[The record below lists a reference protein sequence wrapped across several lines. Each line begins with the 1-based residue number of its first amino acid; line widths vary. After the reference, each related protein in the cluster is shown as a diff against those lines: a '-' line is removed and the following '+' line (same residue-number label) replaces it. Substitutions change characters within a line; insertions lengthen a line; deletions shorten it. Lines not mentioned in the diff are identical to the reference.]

1 MPASYGLRSR
11 PSLYPQRLRL
21 SRAMPSVLAASLPRG
36 LVFPALLLAGAMMM
50 IAVFWMHDIH
60 TSDHVAAIDASSST
74 GSVSTD

>member
-36 LVFPALLLAGAMMM
+36 LILPALLLAGAVLTT
-50 IAVFWMHDIH
+50 AVFWMHDIH
-60 TSDHVAAIDASSST
+60 TSDFVAGIDASSAT